1 VNQEEEQ
8 ISMILDLAIR
18 FFGHPLNKRLE
29 ITTKLSELSS
39 GQPVRER
46 SFDTRD
52 LRPMTR

>member
-1 VNQEEEQ
+1 
-8 ISMILDLAIR
+8 MILDLAIR